1 MISTVRTYAARL
13 LPQVIALLTIVAAIS
28 IVFPGFLNL
37 EIQNG
42 RLYGSLID
50 ILNRGAPVVLL
61 AIGMTVVIA
70 TKGIDLSVG
79 AVMAI
84 CGAVAASLITSGH
97 SLAETLLVTLMVGI
111 LCGIWNGIL
120 VAVLDIQPII
130 ATLVLMVAGRGI
142 AQLITE
148 GAILT
153 FNDPGLIFVGSY
165 FAVVA

>member
-1 MISTVRTYAARL
+1 MLVNWL
-13 LPQVIALLTIVAAIS
+13 L
-28 IVFPGFLNL
+28 FPDFFASRM
-37 EIQNG
+37 QDG

-50 ILNRGAPVVLL
+50 VLNRGAPVALL
-61 AIGMTVVIA
+61 AIGMTLVIA

-84 CGAVAASLITSGH
+84 CGARRRQPRRRSPAIRCRRRASLRSASG
-97 SLAETLLVTLMVGI
+97 L
-111 LCGIWNGIL
+111 LCGLWNGFL

-130 ATLVLMVAGRGI
+130 ATLMLMVAGRGI

-153 FNDPGLIFVGSY
+153 FNEPT
-165 FAVVA
+165 A